1 MYSRAP
7 RNSPRSARD
16 VITTDRTPPASSMW
30 PPAAANPLA
39 GPPITLTEARP
50 SMADSLEATS
60 RGSAADPVTSRI
72 PTHLRL
78 GPSPEHIKPRTR
90 KPAFLR
96 PS

>member
-1 MYSRAP
+1 
-7 RNSPRSARD
+7 
-16 VITTDRTPPASSMW
+16 
-30 PPAAANPLA
+30 
-39 GPPITLTEARP
+39 
-50 SMADSLEATS
+50 MADSLEATS